1 MAWAMAVYDCVWMS
15 YHCIAQRLDEHIG
28 SGKTLPPP
36 LKVKPAWQ
44 LGGVEDKSV

>member
-1 MAWAMAVYDCVWMS
+1 MALAMAIYDCVWMN
-15 YHCIAQRLDEHIG
+15 HLCIARCLDEHIG
-28 SGKTLPPP
+28 SRKSLPPP